1 MKQTANDKSQ
11 GKLLTRRKANAR
23 SSCHR
28 LRVTAGWPSDVRTIL
43 WALQRH
49 RAATL
54 RAPYDYR
61 KSLRSFL
68 GKDDN
73 LKPCVVLTITV
84 RCPYGDRTMS
94 LRCVYGLRAYDFF
107 SNLSLCGVKQNRRGQ
122 KQLMISL
129 RGNCWHVARR
139 THDHRAIALGLP
151 QDDRPMS
158 VRFYGPCKG
167 IVRRPCGLLTT
178 IARVYDHFWAKMTI

>member
-1 MKQTANDKSQ
+1 MHFTLHFKQFYHGSILHGPCFDCFHQQTELGPYWVTLSSGIRDIAWRQILTWNKQLMLSLL
-11 GKLLTRRKANAR
+11 KLLTRRKATAR

-28 LRVTAGWPSDVRTIL
+28 LGVTAGWPSYVRTIL

-68 GKDDN
+68 GQDDN

-84 RCPYGDRTMS
+84 RCPYRDRAMS
-94 LRCVYGLRAYDFF
+94 LRCVYGLRA
-107 SNLSLCGVKQNRRGQ
+107 
-122 KQLMISL
+122 
-129 RGNCWHVARR
+129 
-139 THDHRAIALGLP
+139 
-151 QDDRPMS
+151 
-158 VRFYGPCKG
+158 
-167 IVRRPCGLLTT
+167 
-178 IARVYDHFWAKMTI
+178 